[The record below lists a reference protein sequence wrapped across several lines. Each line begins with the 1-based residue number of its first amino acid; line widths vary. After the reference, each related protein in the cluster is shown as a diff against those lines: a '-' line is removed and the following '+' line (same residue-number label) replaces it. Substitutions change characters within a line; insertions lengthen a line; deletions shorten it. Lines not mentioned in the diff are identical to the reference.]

1 MLNLSNNGRVM
12 VIGDVMLDRYVH
24 GSASRLSPEA
34 PVPVLRWMRDQSVAG
49 GAANVAANIASL
61 GGAVAL
67 VGIVGADE
75 GATQLASLLE
85 GYGDHLETDFVA
97 HRERPTTLKTRFV
110 TNGQQLLRLDMEDS
124 RGIDADSEADLLD
137 RVGRNIERCDVVVL
151 SDYRKGVLTPTVV
164 RRVID
169 LARRT
174 GRPVIVDPKQADW
187 TVYLGAT
194 VITPNRAELCQATG
208 QACETDEDVEA
219 AARHIGAQVEAAILV
234 TRSERGM
241 TLVELDAPV
250 FHIPTRAREVF
261 DVSGAGDTV
270 VAVLAAALAAKMTL
284 HQAVNIANIAAGLVV
299 AKHGTA
305 TLAAAELNRAL
316 RDVEPRHAGIASREN
331 VMQLR
336 EMWREQGLKVGFT
349 NGCFDIVHPGHIMLF
364 QQAAAACDRL
374 IVALNTDA
382 SVRRLKGPTRPIQDE
397 LSRAMVIGSLS
408 YVDSVIL
415 FDEDTPLEM
424 IKALRPDVLVK
435 GADYTEDQVVGGDVV
450 KAAGGR
456 VLLATLNQGPLDHV
470 DRRAIP
476 TIVIRPA
483 RRCG

>member
-34 PVPVLRWMRDQSVAG
+34 PVPVLRWMRDQRVPG

-61 GGAVAL
+61 GGAVGL

-85 GYGDHLETDFVA
+85 GYGDHFETDFVV

-110 TNGQQLLRLDMEDS
+110 TNGQQLLRLDMEDA
-124 RGIDADSEADLLD
+124 RDIDADSEADLLD

-187 TVYLGAT
+187 TVYRGAT

-208 QACETDEDVEA
+208 QACETDEDVEV
-219 AARHIGAQVEAAILV
+219 AARRIGAQVEAAILV

-336 EMWREQGLKVGFT
+336 EMWREQGLKVAFT

-450 KAAGGR
+450 KASGGK
-456 VLLATLNQGPLDHV
+456 VLLATLNQGHS
-470 DRRAIP
+470 
-476 TIVIRPA
+476 TTSIVA
-483 RRCG
+483 RSQQK